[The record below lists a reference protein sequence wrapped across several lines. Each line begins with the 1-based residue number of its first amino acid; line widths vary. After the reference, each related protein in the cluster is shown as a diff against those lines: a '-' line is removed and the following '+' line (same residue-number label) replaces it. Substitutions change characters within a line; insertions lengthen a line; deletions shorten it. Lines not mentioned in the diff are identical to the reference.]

1 MHDGVININK
11 PKGCTSY
18 DIVHR
23 IKKITNKKVG
33 HTGTL
38 DPMATG
44 VLPICIGKA
53 SKISQYIV
61 AQTKRYTA
69 TMILGVRTDTL
80 DITGKVLSETNFFYY
95 EEKVLNALKKFCG
108 EYYQLPPMFSA
119 IKKNGQKLY
128 KLARQGITIEREKR
142 LVNIY
147 ELNFVNYMPP
157 NKVSIDVKC
166 SKGTYIRSLCD
177 DIGNEIG
184 CGACL
189 SELTRTE
196 CGDFFIENS
205 ITVDEFDKLYQNN
218 LADSKIIAI
227 ENLLDFK
234 KVTVAAKNI
243 LYNGNKIDL
252 KFVLSEKNFVDGEKL
267 LVFDPQKKLVGIYL
281 REKNFLRPVRM
292 LL

>member
-18 DIVHR
+18 DVVHR

-69 TMILGVRTDTL
+69 TIILGVRTDTL
-80 DITGKVLSETNFFYY
+80 DITGKVLSETNFFYNK
-95 EEKVLNALKKFCG
+95 EKILNTLKKFCG

-128 KLARQGITIEREKR
+128 ELARQGITIEREKR

-147 ELNFVNYMPP
+147 ELNFVNYIPP
-157 NKVSIDVKC
+157 NKISVDVKC

-234 KVTVAAKNI
+234 KVTVAAQNI

-252 KFVLSEKNFVDGEKL
+252 KFVLSEKNFVDNEKL

>member
-11 PKGCTSY
+11 SKGCTSY
-18 DIVHR
+18 DVVR
-23 IKKITNKKVG
+23 QIKKLTNKKVG

-38 DPMATG
+38 DPMAMG

-61 AQTKRYTA
+61 AQTKRYMA

-80 DITGKVLSETNFFYY
+80 DITGKILSETNFFYD
-95 EEKVLNALKKFCG
+95 EKKILNTLKKFCG

-128 KLARQGITIEREKR
+128 ELARQGISIERER
-142 LVNIY
+142 RRVNIY
-147 ELNFVNYMPP
+147 ELNFVNYIPP
-157 NKVSIDVKC
+157 NKILIDVKC

-189 SELTRTE
+189 AELVRTE
-196 CGDFFIENS
+196 CGDFSIKNS
-205 ITVDEFDKLYQNN
+205 ITVDEFSKLCKNN
-218 LADSKIIAI
+218 LVDSKIIEI
-227 ENLLDFK
+227 ENLLNFK
-234 KVTVAAKNI
+234 KVTVATQKI

-252 KFVLSEKNFVDGEKL
+252 KFVMSEKNFDEDEKL

>member
-18 DIVHR
+18 DVVHR
-23 IKKITNKKVG
+23 IKKIINKKVG

-61 AQTKRYTA
+61 AQTKRYMA
-69 TMILGVRTDTL
+69 AMILGVRTDTL
-80 DITGKVLSETNFFYY
+80 DITGKVLSETNFFYN
-95 EEKVLNALKKFCG
+95 ETKILNTLKKFCG

-128 KLARQGITIEREKR
+128 ELARQGITIEREKR
-142 LVNIY
+142 LINIY
-147 ELNFVNYMPP
+147 ELNFVNYIPP
-157 NKVSIDVKC
+157 NKILINVKC
-166 SKGTYIRSLCD
+166 SKGTYIRSLCN

-196 CGDFFIENS
+196 CGNFFIENS

-218 LADSKIIAI
+218 LVDSKIIAI

-234 KVTVAAKNI
+234 KVTVAAQNI

-267 LVFDPQKKLVGIYL
+267 LVFDPQKKLIGIYL
-281 REKNFLRPVRM
+281 YEKNFLRPVRM

>member
-1 MHDGVININK
+1 
-11 PKGCTSY
+11 
-18 DIVHR
+18 
-23 IKKITNKKVG
+23 
-33 HTGTL
+33 
-38 DPMATG
+38 
-44 VLPICIGKA
+44 
-53 SKISQYIV
+53 
-61 AQTKRYTA
+61 
-69 TMILGVRTDTL
+69 
-80 DITGKVLSETNFFYY
+80 
-95 EEKVLNALKKFCG
+95 
-108 EYYQLPPMFSA
+108 MFSA

-128 KLARQGITIEREKR
+128 ELARQGITIEREKR

-157 NKVSIDVKC
+157 NKISIDVKC

-189 SELTRTE
+189 SELIRTE

-234 KVTVAAKNI
+234 KVTVAAQNI

-252 KFVLSEKNFVDGEKL
+252 KFVMSEKNFVDGEKL

>member
-267 LVFDPQKKLVGIYL
+267 LVFDPQKKLIGIYL
-281 REKNFLRPVRM
+281 LEKNFLRPVRM

>member
-18 DIVHR
+18 DVVHR

-80 DITGKVLSETNFFYY
+80 DITGKVLSETNFFYN
-95 EEKVLNALKKFCG
+95 EEKVLNTLKKFCG
-108 EYYQLPPMFSA
+108 KYYQLPPMFSA

-128 KLARQGITIEREKR
+128 ELARKGITIECEKR

-157 NKVSIDVKC
+157 NKISIDVKC

-189 SELTRTE
+189 SELIRTE

-234 KVTVAAKNI
+234 KVTVAAQNI

-267 LVFDPQKKLVGIYL
+267 LVFDPQKKLIGIYL
-281 REKNFLRPVRM
+281 LEKNFLRPVRM

>member
-1 MHDGVININK
+1 MHDGVINVNK

-18 DIVHR
+18 DVVHR

-38 DPMATG
+38 DPMAMG

-80 DITGKVLSETNFFYY
+80 DITGKVLSETNFFYN
-95 EEKVLNALKKFCG
+95 EKKVLNMLKKFCG

-128 KLARQGITIEREKR
+128 ELARQGITIEREKR

-157 NKVSIDVKC
+157 NKISIDVKC

-189 SELTRTE
+189 SELIRTE

-234 KVTVAAKNI
+234 KVTVAAQNI

-281 REKNFLRPVRM
+281 REKNFLRSVRM

>member
-1 MHDGVININK
+1 MHDGVINVNK

-18 DIVHR
+18 DVVHR

-38 DPMATG
+38 DPMAMG

-80 DITGKVLSETNFFYY
+80 DITGKVLSETNFFYNK
-95 EEKVLNALKKFCG
+95 EKVLNALKKFCG

-128 KLARQGITIEREKR
+128 ELARQGITIEREKR

-157 NKVSIDVKC
+157 NKISIDVKC

-189 SELTRTE
+189 SELIRTE

-234 KVTVAAKNI
+234 KVTVAAQNI
-243 LYNGNKIDL
+243 RYNGNKIDL
-252 KFVLSEKNFVDGEKL
+252 NFVLSEKNFVDGEKL

-281 REKNFLRPVRM
+281 REKNFLRSVRM

>member
-1 MHDGVININK
+1 MHDGVINVNK

-18 DIVHR
+18 DVVHR

-38 DPMATG
+38 DPMAMG

-80 DITGKVLSETNFFYY
+80 DITGKVLSEINFFYNK
-95 EEKVLNALKKFCG
+95 EKVLNALKKFCG

-128 KLARQGITIEREKR
+128 ELARQGITIEREKR

-157 NKVSIDVKC
+157 NKISIDVKC

-189 SELTRTE
+189 SELIRTE

-234 KVTVAAKNI
+234 KVTVAAQNI

-252 KFVLSEKNFVDGEKL
+252 KFVMSEKNFVDGEKL